1 VEVTANEVT
10 VLPEIRLQEDNVQLE
25 EVVVTAKVLRT
36 TETALL
42 TVKKNSAVM
51 MDGISASKIRLT
63 GDGTAVE
70 AAKRVTG
77 VSVEGGKYV
86 YIRGLG
92 DRYSKT
98 TLNGVDIPG
107 LDPDRNTLQMDIFPT
122 NLINNIL
129 ISKNFSLI
137 CRLTSQGDCSISKR
151 RVSPK
156 KSS

>member
-1 VEVTANEVT
+1 
-10 VLPEIRLQEDNVQLE
+10 
-25 EVVVTAKVLRT
+25 VTAKVLRT

-129 ISKNFSLI
+129 ISKNFSPDMPADFTGGLLNI
-137 CRLTSQGDCSISKR
+137 ENEEFPR
-151 RVSPK
+151 RKVRECFSGACL
-156 KSS
+156 